1 MFATWRLRQRSAV
14 GGMGLNGHITPRKTL
29 TPHVRFGSKREAAYF
44 GLMSASASFGH
55 NAAQTYGRVMP
66 QERTNALRNRI
77 ATRSVSGNNPGSQ
90 AFPGGAKRCRE
101 QMRQTNHA
109 DAPSGSEVTV
119 LALMS
124 ASAGSGQ
131 PGAWAYGLLAS
142 ICSDKIRCSSSISA
156 PGAVTFG
163 LWLASSSY
171 TRQPSALARAAN

>member
-90 AFPGGAKRCRE
+90 AFPGGAITSHE
-101 QMRQTNHA
+101 QTQQMTCAN
-109 DAPSGSEVTV
+109 APLFDNPHPIPRDVASGFTTPC
-119 LALMS
+119 ALVAAKS
-124 ASAGSGQ
+124 
-131 PGAWAYGLLAS
+131 P
-142 ICSDKIRCSSSISA
+142 
-156 PGAVTFG
+156 T
-163 LWLASSSY
+163 
-171 TRQPSALARAAN
+171 LARAARRSAD